1 MEERMFSKWN
11 CLPGFY
17 IGSSQKVSFCWL
29 KNCAPGAIS
38 SWKGW
43 VENWGGVRVFKQILP
58 RGFCHVLLWWRVTDS
73 QLQKFWSS
81 QCLRL
86 GSAFH
91 LSRWGLGAEE
101 VLGAIW
107 VAVSQGQENIFPA
120 ELSCSVL
127 RSAAWP
133 ACASVLQLV
142 VRTPAI
148 SKIIVSRYLLRL
160 TWLVLTGPD

>member
-1 MEERMFSKWN
+1 MFSKRN

-17 IGSSQKVSFCWL
+17 IGPSQKLDFCWL
-29 KNCAPGAIS
+29 KNYAPGATI

-43 VENWGGVRVFKQILP
+43 VENWSGGRVFKQILS
-58 RGFCHVLLWWRVTDS
+58 RGFCHVLLWRGATDS
-73 QLQKFWSS
+73 QLQKFWPSE
-81 QCLRL
+81 CLRL
-86 GSAFH
+86 GPAIL

-107 VAVSQGQENIFPA
+107 VAVCQGQENVFPA
-120 ELSCSVL
+120 ELRCSML

-133 ACASVLQLV
+133 ACANALQLIV
-142 VRTPAI
+142 KTPAI
-148 SKIIVSRYLLRL
+148 SKIVVSRCLLRL